1 MNNRELK
8 TIIKLFENSTLAS
21 MKLERDD
28 VTIELQKPD
37 ESRNEVVSPRLEKP
51 AKNSQEPALSHE
63 SEDSKVTSGPA
74 YDPIKAPLVGT
85 YYEAG
90 GPDQPP
96 FVKENQMVKKGETVC
111 IIEAMKVMNEI
122 TAPKDGKIV
131 KLHVHNGDAV
141 MVDQTLMEMA

>member
-21 MKLERDD
+21 MKLERED
-28 VTIELQKPD
+28 VTIELQKP
-37 ESRNEVVSPRLEKP
+37 NEKDSVVREAKEASANSEAIYTHRPQEENTE
-51 AKNSQEPALSHE
+51 AKNPSH
-63 SEDSKVTSGPA
+63 
-74 YDPIKAPLVGT
+74 DPIKAPLVGT

-122 TAPKDGKIV
+122 TAPRDGKIM
-131 KLHVHNGDAV
+131 KIHVNNGDSV
-141 MVDQTLMEMA
+141 MVDQILMEIA

>member
-28 VTIELQKPD
+28 VTIELQKPKHSCSAHPHQD
-37 ESRNEVVSPRLEKP
+37 RVPVSSSVGEATLTHKDSEEKT
-51 AKNSQEPALSHE
+51 A
-63 SEDSKVTSGPA
+63 D
-74 YDPIKAPLVGT
+74 YYPIKAPLVGT
-85 YYEAG
+85 FFEAG

-122 TAPKDGKIV
+122 TAPQDGKVMKI
-131 KLHVHNGDAV
+131 HMNNGESV
-141 MVDQTLMEMA
+141 MVEQVLMEIV

>member
-28 VTIELQKPD
+28 VTIELQKPNQD
-37 ESRNEVVSPRLEKP
+37 EHSEPKNIETHS
-51 AKNSQEPALSHE
+51 AKDPSSLASEAPNGNSLPSHH
-63 SEDSKVTSGPA
+63 PL
-74 YDPIKAPLVGT
+74 KAPLVGT

-96 FVKENQMVKKGETVC
+96 FVKENQMVKKGDTVC

-122 TAPKDGKIV
+122 TAPKDGRVMKI
-131 KLHVHNGDAV
+131 HVNNGESV
-141 MVDQTLMEMA
+141 MVDQLLMEIA